1 MKLSRFIF
9 LSCFVILAACS
20 KQPPVNDAGGAIA
33 FSEPEVVATRSG
45 LIKETSQLLSG
56 ADELAYSVFASKY
69 IPSAT
74 GAITAHEQFMNNVKV
89 YTGLTDGVAGSEWL
103 YDATPEEDGLQ
114 PVFWTVGAAHKFF
127 AAYPYYSSSDDTYDM
142 GIKYEIDES
151 KHSLKVTMNGSYIVA
166 GTDEYGK
173 NECPD
178 ILYGTVLYEEP
189 YSLLMDRGKVCFN
202 LNHALAAVSF
212 KIRNASEDNI
222 TRVSEISFT
231 GLKNKAA
238 QLYFSESGAEW
249 PQTGD
254 LESDPAIKYKVPVI
268 AGVDDWSQGKYYS
281 PSGRDYWYT
290 GLVIPQNFA
299 DYDITLSF
307 KVTFYGGSKKEYSL
321 KLSEYRVGS
330 TAETQYA
337 YSGGNHYIYNFDVTS
352 SKITCTVSI
361 VPWIEDLPI
370 ELN

>member
-1 MKLSRFIF
+1 M
-9 LSCFVILAACS
+9 
-20 KQPPVNDAGGAIA
+20 
-33 FSEPEVVATRSG
+33 
-45 LIKETSQLLSG
+45 
-56 ADELAYSVFASKY
+56 
-69 IPSAT
+69 
-74 GAITAHEQFMNNVKV
+74 
-89 YTGLTDGVAGSEWL
+89 
-103 YDATPEEDGLQ
+103 
-114 PVFWTVGAAHKFF
+114 
-127 AAYPYYSSSDDTYDM
+127 
-142 GIKYEIDES
+142 
-151 KHSLKVTMNGSYIVA
+151 
-166 GTDEYGK
+166 
-173 NECPD
+173 
-178 ILYGTVLYEEP
+178 
-189 YSLLMDRGKVCFN
+189 CFN

-222 TRVSEISFT
+222 TGVSEISFT

-238 QLYFSESGAEW
+238 QLYFSENGAEW

-254 LESDPAIKYKVPVI
+254 LLPDTEGKYIVPVI
-268 AGVDDWSQGKYYS
+268 AVDDDDWSQGKYYS

-307 KVTFYGGSKKEYSL
+307 KVTFYGGSEKEYSL